1 VYQHSEFKGQ
11 DVRSVHGNTFRSQL
25 TVFCLVL
32 AGFIGGSSAQDT
44 VLPELSSSAR
54 VLGLYFTP
62 PSDAAKA
69 VMDAIDQSQTEVFV
83 QAYGFTHLAMAQALI
98 RAQERG
104 VNVRVLLDERSE
116 YTNRNVIDL
125 LREARVPLRLDGSH
139 AIAHNKV
146 MVIDAQTVIT
156 GSYNFT
162 NAAQSRNAENL
173 LVLGSPE
180 LALSYKNNWLT
191 HWAHSR

>member
-62 PSDAAKA
+62 PSDVAKA

-83 QAYGFTHLAMAQALI
+83 QAYGFTHLVMAQALI

>member
-1 VYQHSEFKGQ
+1 MRWALGV
-11 DVRSVHGNTFRSQL
+11 
-25 TVFCLVL
+25 LVMSL
-32 AGFIGGSSAQDT
+32 LGVGVVSPCAAQDT
-44 VLPELSSSAR
+44 GIADTPEISLPEVPASAQ

-69 VMDAIDQSQTEVFV
+69 VIEAIEQSHTEVLV
-83 QAYGFTHLAMAQALI
+83 QAYGFTHAAMAQALT
-98 RAQERG
+98 RAHARG
-104 VNVRVLLDERSE
+104 VKVQVLLDEKSE
-116 YTNRNVIDL
+116 FTNRYVIDL
-125 LREARVPLRLDGSH
+125 LREANVPMRLDGQH

-146 MVIDAQTVIT
+146 MIIDMQTVIT

-173 LVLGSPE
+173 LVLGSAE
-180 LALSYKNNWLT
+180 LALNYKNNWLK

>member
-1 VYQHSEFKGQ
+1 M
-11 DVRSVHGNTFRSQL
+11 
-25 TVFCLVL
+25 
-32 AGFIGGSSAQDT
+32 
-44 VLPELSSSAR
+44 PELSSSAR

-83 QAYGFTHLAMAQALI
+83 QAYSFTHVAMAQALI
-98 RAQERG
+98 RAQARG

-125 LREARVPLRLDGSH
+125 LREAKVPLRLDGSH

-180 LALSYKNNWLT
+180 LALNYKNNWLS

>member
-1 VYQHSEFKGQ
+1 
-11 DVRSVHGNTFRSQL
+11 
-25 TVFCLVL
+25 VL
-32 AGFIGGSSAQDT
+32 AGFSSVGSAQDT
-44 VLPELSSSAR
+44 VFPELSSSAR

-83 QAYGFTHLAMAQALI
+83 QAYGFTHVAMAQALI
-98 RAQERG
+98 RAHERG

-125 LREARVPLRLDGSH
+125 LREAKVLVRLDGSH

-146 MVIDAQTVIT
+146 MVIDAQTVVT

-180 LALSYKNNWLT
+180 LALSYKNNWLS